1 MPRRPAFVLGL
12 SMYVRWRPS
21 ISLLS
26 APTPPTFSLACF
38 VNALLAPL
46 PYIYLPPSLLS
57 NPANA
62 YPVP

>member
-46 PYIYLPPSLLS
+46 PYIYLP
-57 NPANA
+57 
-62 YPVP
+62 